1 MTAYRGPWSRA
12 QVEGYLADATI
23 PLRLACRT
31 PGGRLWQ
38 VPLWFLFR
46 DGEFHCATSASADV
60 VEFVAEDAHVAVDV
74 STNEIPYRGVR
85 GNGQARVEP
94 DADKA
99 LLGELLERYLGGT
112 ESPLA
117 RQLLDPDRAE
127 VRLRIDPDRL
137 VSWDFSERMAE
148 S

>member
-1 MTAYRGPWSRA
+1 MTAYRGPWSRE

-38 VPLWFLFR
+38 IPLWFAFR
-46 DGEFHCATSASADV
+46 DGEFRCATSASADV
-60 VEFVAEDAHVAVDV
+60 VEFVAEDSHVAFDV
-74 STNEIPYRGVR
+74 STNEMPYRGVR
-85 GNGQARVEP
+85 GNGQARIEP
-94 DADKA
+94 DEGKA
-99 LLGELLERYLGGT
+99 LLGELLQRYLGGT

-127 VRLRIDPDRL
+127 VRLRIEPDRL
-137 VSWDFSERMAE
+137 VSWDFSERMAG